1 MSLDEIDGIVFQYLL
16 VEMHGAR
23 TNILGLWSSSIALVV
38 LSIAS
43 FSGLFQ
49 AVGFAAIP
57 IIAILLIFLYKY
69 LRYLAAVKGLAK
81 SYAAGSRL
89 GSLREGLRAEVF
101 PKEIRIPGFRP
112 PKEGE
117 GQARSPP
124 AQT

>member
-1 MSLDEIDGIVFQYLL
+1 MSLDEIDGIVYQYLL

-57 IIAILLIFLYKY
+57 IIIVLLFFLYKY

-81 SYAAGSRL
+81 SYAAGSRR
-89 GSLREGLRAEVF
+89 GSLREGLQADVF
-101 PKEIRIPGFRP
+101 PKEIKIPGIRP
-112 PKEGE
+112 PKNEDRR
-117 GQARSPP
+117 RSPP
-124 AQT
+124 TQT